1 MHRVTTEGVVP
12 SPMEKAMGREP
23 PGSAL
28 EVSSKTEVFMG
39 VRVGVEHS
47 RQSSGQELTPEG
59 LGGRLYW
66 GVELDPEGRGSESDH
81 SEASLC
87 LSQLQGTIPSSL
99 CEC

>member
-47 RQSSGQELTPEG
+47 RQSSGQEPDPRG
-59 LGGRLYW
+59 PWRQAILGSR
-66 GVELDPEGRGSESDH
+66 
-81 SEASLC
+81 
-87 LSQLQGTIPSSL
+87 T
-99 CEC
+99 